1 VPLRLTLTTDQ
12 PRATALRATADPT
25 KPLPPKMQTFMG
37 ERVEGEELMRVGNL
51 EEEGAEIDGARADTK
66 RLAECSELLD

>member
-1 VPLRLTLTTDQ
+1 
-12 PRATALRATADPT
+12 
-25 KPLPPKMQTFMG
+25 MQTFMG

-66 RLAECSELLD
+66 RLAKCSELLD